1 MGETINQ
8 SSLLRLIAPFGFA
21 NANSLLLIAGIIGA
35 CGAGVCTPI
44 FTLVFGSLVDDFGN
58 NFGNTAA
65 MQDIIEGNIINIIYI
80 GLGACAAG
88 YLQVTALNIYGA
100 RTVAKLRSTYLS
112 AALKQDSV
120 FFDTNSKDATSKD
133 DDTSTASSTNT
144 SNGSTG
150 TVISGLS
157 EDAKTVQLTISDKT
171 GATLYNVA
179 MGIAGL
185 SIALVRGWQMTLVL
199 MACTPLIAILGY
211 LLALYME
218 SYSKKINA
226 AYADANNIAS
236 QALGNVRTVYSLNAE
251 QGTVDT
257 YESSLKMPLKVGVR
271 QGTVGGLTVGATM
284 CVFYL
289 SCALALWYG
298 GERVIDG
305 DMSGGDVLSV
315 LFAALI
321 AGFSAGQAAPSIQY
335 FQQGK
340 AASSR
345 MFQVIDRRP
354 EIDINDNGGD
364 KPKDDDVSGHLL
376 LDAVTFSYPAR
387 PLTPVLNGIYLDMAP
402 GKSVALVG
410 GSGHGKSTI
419 IALLQRLY
427 DPSGGGSVQLD
438 GRDYR
443 SLNLGWLRS
452 QMGLVSQEPI
462 LFATTIRQNI
472 IFGLGTTPGNVTTS
486 LDDAVIAAAKAAN
499 AHEFITAL
507 PLGYETHVGEKG
519 LQLSGGQKQRI
530 AIARAMIRK
539 PKILLLDEA
548 TSALDSKSEGI
559 VQKALDE
566 LMKGR
571 TSVVVAHRLS
581 TVRKCDKIAV
591 IQNGVVAEE
600 GEHGE
605 LLKKEGSLYAALVHM
620 QGLGDVGKKLGDGVG
635 IIDLKDEAEEDIG
648 IGSQLKQASP
658 PTAEGSL
665 LSSSSSTHSDA
676 PASALKHLS
685 FEGIGEAAMDIARR
699 GVVPVSS
706 SGGGA
711 VIEAVAVAPPF
722 AGAGAA
728 QGWRRFASMKFKQNK
743 EGHRSA
749 SLTTNKKNMKTIKS
763 TSTKKKSTET
773 TTKRLLQLNRPEL
786 KWALLGLVG
795 SAVLGLILPFF
806 AVSLSNL
813 IADLF
818 GTLQQI
824 EDGVRKWCLV
834 FVGLGVAALVAS
846 VCQGHAFNLM
856 GQHLAK
862 RVRVL
867 TMQSLLRQEVGWY
880 DKQENSSGVLTSQ
893 LGADALDVRGQL
905 GDTAGLLTQNL
916 VTFISGIVIALT
928 ANWKLA
934 LVVAACIPLILIAA
948 VIQIRLFEEFT
959 QGETTNFAAANQIAS
974 EAVGAIN
981 TVSAFSLQDKV
992 TELYAEQL
1000 SELSKKAERSSHA
1013 AGFSL
1018 GLSHFLLYGIYAL
1031 AFWYAGV
1038 LMSECSPSSALSC
1051 FADIMQAFFA
1061 IFMAAVGVAQGQLY
1075 FPSVARGKAASERI
1089 FRILDRQSAIDSA
1102 DPNGDRLTEVTGQ
1115 IHFNL
1120 VSFYYPQRPE
1130 VMILDEFTLAIP
1142 AGSSIALVGQSGE
1155 GKSTIIQLLER
1166 FYDPTS
1172 GSITLDGIDLKNL
1185 NLKWLR
1191 KQIGL
1196 VSQEPVM
1203 FSMNILENIR
1213 LGRPEAS
1220 MEDVIAAAKA
1230 AGAAEFIEALPDG
1243 YHTKMNEGGR
1253 MQVSGGQKQ
1262 RICIARALIRRPKI
1276 LLLDEYTAAL
1286 DAKTE
1291 SDVTGAMQHMQQSG
1305 GGLGITTIT
1314 VAHRLVTVKNS
1325 DIIAVVHQGKVLE
1338 QGSHTELMGRRDGA
1352 YRKLVKHQSLQRTG
1366 STIDEG

>member
-1 MGETINQ
+1 
-8 SSLLRLIAPFGFA
+8 
-21 NANSLLLIAGIIGA
+21 
-35 CGAGVCTPI
+35 
-44 FTLVFGSLVDDFGN
+44 
-58 NFGNTAA
+58 
-65 MQDIIEGNIINIIYI
+65 
-80 GLGACAAG
+80 
-88 YLQVTALNIYGA
+88 
-100 RTVAKLRSTYLS
+100 
-112 AALKQDSV
+112 
-120 FFDTNSKDATSKD
+120 
-133 DDTSTASSTNT
+133 
-144 SNGSTG
+144 
-150 TVISGLS
+150 
-157 EDAKTVQLTISDKT
+157 
-171 GATLYNVA
+171 
-179 MGIAGL
+179 
-185 SIALVRGWQMTLVL
+185 
-199 MACTPLIAILGY
+199 
-211 LLALYME
+211 ME

-251 QGTVDT
+251 QGTVDA
-257 YESSLKMPLKVGVR
+257 YESSLEMPLKVGVR

-321 AGFSAGQAAPSIQY
+321 AGFSAGQAAPSIQC

-340 AASSR
+340 AASSK

-354 EIDINDNGGD
+354 EIDINNNGGD
-364 KPKDDDVSGHLL
+364 KPNDDDVSGHLL
-376 LDAVTFSYPAR
+376 LDAVTFSYPAH

-427 DPSGGGSVQLD
+427 DPNGGGSVQLD

-472 IFGLGTTPGNVTTS
+472 IFGLGTALGNVTTS

-519 LQLSGGQKQRI
+519 MQLSGGQKQRI

-605 LLKKEGSLYAALVHM
+605 LVKKENSLYAALVHM
-620 QGLGDVGKKLGDGVG
+620 QGLGDVGNKLGDGIG
-635 IIDLKDEAEEDIG
+635 IHVDGVVDLNDEAEEEIG
-648 IGSQLKQASP
+648 IGSQLKQTSP
-658 PTAEGSL
+658 PTAKGSS
-665 LSSSSSTHSDA
+665 LSSSSSPHSDK
-676 PASALKHLS
+676 PASALKHIS

-706 SGGGA
+706 RDGGGA
-711 VIEAVAVAPPF
+711 VIEAAAVAPPF

-728 QGWRRFASMKFKQNK
+728 QGWRRFASMKFKQSK
-743 EGHRSA
+743 GHDRSA
-749 SLTTNKKNMKTIKS
+749 AHTTNKKNMKAIKS
-763 TSTKKKSTET
+763 TSTKKNSTET
-773 TTKRLLQLNRPEL
+773 TSKRLLQLNKPEL

-834 FVGLGVAALVAS
+834 FVGLGVAALIAS

-856 GQHLAK
+856 GQHLGK

-880 DKQENSSGVLTSQ
+880 DKQENSSGALTSQ

-948 VIQIRLFEEFT
+948 VIQVRLFEEFT

-1000 SELSKKAERSSHA
+1000 SEPSKKAERSSHA

-1018 GLSHFLLYGIYAL
+1018 GLSHFLFYGIYAL

-1102 DPNGDRLTEVTGQ
+1102 DSNGDRLTEVTGQ
-1115 IHFNL
+1115 IHFNS

-1130 VMILDEFTLAIP
+1130 VMVLDAFTLDIP
-1142 AGSSIALVGQSGE
+1142 AGSSVALVGQSGE

-1172 GSITLDGIDLKNL
+1172 GSITLDGADLKNL

-1191 KQIGL
+1191 RQIGL

-1203 FSMNILENIR
+1203 FSMNIIENIR

-1253 MQVSGGQKQ
+1253 IQVSGGQKQ
-1262 RICIARALIRRPKI
+1262 RICIARALIKRPKI

-1291 SDVTGAMQHMQQSG
+1291 SEVTGAMQHMQQSG

-1325 DIIAVVHQGKVLE
+1325 DIISVVHRGKVLE